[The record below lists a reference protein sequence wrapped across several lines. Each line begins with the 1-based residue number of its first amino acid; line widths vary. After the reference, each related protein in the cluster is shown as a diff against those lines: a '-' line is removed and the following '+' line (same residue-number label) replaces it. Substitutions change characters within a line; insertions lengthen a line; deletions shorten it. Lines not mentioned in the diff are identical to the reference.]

1 MEDELDW
8 LEADL
13 HSYYDDEFDL
23 EPPPPFEEE
32 ETPKTGPET
41 DNLKSKKR
49 ANPIDEIVED
59 KRIKLD
65 DVAKVIDEEED
76 GDEDEE
82 WMRYSPPREKAAE
95 EVVMEVDE
103 VVEEKF
109 ISRNLAEIEG
119 EFMPVTGTDGERVYA
134 MKKGEE
140 EEGSVVYN
148 LAATSKGRLMM
159 EPISLLMQKV
169 EEDALQKHVLC

>member
-13 HSYYDDEFDL
+13 HSYLDDEFDL
-23 EPPPPFEEE
+23 EPPPPFEEPEPEE
-32 ETPKTGPET
+32 ETPKT

-65 DVAKVIDEEED
+65 DVTKVIDDEE
-76 GDEDEE
+76 GEDEE
-82 WMRYSPPREKAAE
+82 WMRYSPSREKAEEE
-95 EVVMEVDE
+95 EVVMELDE
-103 VVEEKF
+103 ENF

-119 EFMPVTGTDGERVYA
+119 DFMPVTGTDGERVYA
-134 MKKGEE
+134 KKKGED
-140 EEGSVVYN
+140 EGSVVYN
-148 LAATSKGRLMM
+148 LAATSK
-159 EPISLLMQKV
+159 
-169 EEDALQKHVLC
+169 

>member
-1 MEDELDW
+1 
-8 LEADL
+8 
-13 HSYYDDEFDL
+13 
-23 EPPPPFEEE
+23 
-32 ETPKTGPET
+32 
-41 DNLKSKKR
+41 
-49 ANPIDEIVED
+49 IDEIVED

-95 EVVMEVDE
+95 EVV
-103 VVEEKF
+103 

-148 LAATSKGRLMM
+148 LAATSKGCTIQL
-159 EPISLLMQKV
+159 SY
-169 EEDALQKHVLC
+169 

>member
-23 EPPPPFEEE
+23 EPRPPFEEE

-76 GDEDEE
+76 GDE
-82 WMRYSPPREKAAE
+82 KAE
-95 EVVMEVDE
+95 EEDE
-103 VVEEKF
+103 DVEEKF

-119 EFMPVTGTDGERVYA
+119 EFMPVTGTDGERV
-134 MKKGEE
+134 
-140 EEGSVVYN
+140 
-148 LAATSKGRLMM
+148 
-159 EPISLLMQKV
+159 
-169 EEDALQKHVLC
+169 